1 MTTTALRIKNLRVTE
16 GHKTVLDVENAL
28 IADGEIV
35 AIMGPNGAGKS
46 TFLRTCLGMQQHVAG
61 DVFVFDQ
68 RLDILSYSELTRL
81 RRWMGY
87 IPQHL
92 PSRSELPLTVREV
105 AAIGRT
111 GLAGLFRRLAKNDW
125 QVVDDWLARLG
136 ISTLAQRGFGEISGG
151 EQRKVMIARA
161 MAQQPRLLLLDEPT
175 ANLDLG
181 WRERIVETIQ
191 SVYEQTRLTV
201 VLVCHELEVL
211 PGCCK
216 RVILLDQGRVLA
228 TGTPEN
234 VFTDPQVAAL
244 YGPGLSV
251 FHQNGRHAVIPQ
263 GCR

>member
-46 TFLRTCLGMQQHVAG
+46 TFLRTCLGMQQHVCG
-61 DVFVFDQ
+61 EVFVFDQ
-68 RLDILSYSELTRL
+68 RLDLLRYSEMTRL

-92 PSRSELPLTVREV
+92 PSGSELPLTVREV

-111 GLAGLFRRLAKNDW
+111 GLAGLFCRLEKNDW

-136 ISTLAQRGFGEISGG
+136 ISALAQRGFGEISGG

-191 SVYEQTRLTV
+191 SVYEQTRLAV

-211 PGCCK
+211 PACCK

-228 TGTPEN
+228 TGTPEDI
-234 VFTDPQVAAL
+234 FTDPQVAAL